1 MCDSYVLSESSL
13 FVQRTK
19 LVLKTCGTTKLLAAL
34 PTIVDLVH
42 GLGMELVH
50 LRFSRASFL
59 FPQCQV
65 CHCPLAPQFQPQT
78 CFCQTVILAW
88 LWSLTLV
95 CLATLASLSFRHV
108 QRSATCACVHMTDLH
123 LRALTRPLVQPS
135 PHHCF
140 NAEAD
145 FLHAAL
151 QDLGLE
157 GSHSVLGDVGSGL
170 QWHLF
175 VASLPQLPDTGL
187 TGTTLEVCMT
197 KLCPVK
203 VRVPVGQLRLV

>member
-1 MCDSYVLSESSL
+1 
-13 FVQRTK
+13 
-19 LVLKTCGTTKLLAAL
+19 
-34 PTIVDLVH
+34 
-42 GLGMELVH
+42 
-50 LRFSRASFL
+50 
-59 FPQCQV
+59 
-65 CHCPLAPQFQPQT
+65 
-78 CFCQTVILAW
+78 
-88 LWSLTLV
+88 
-95 CLATLASLSFRHV
+95 
-108 QRSATCACVHMTDLH
+108 MTDLH

-140 NAEAD
+140 KSEAD
-145 FLHAAL
+145 FLHATL

-203 VRVPVGQLRLV
+203 VRVPVRQLRLVWILGLVL